1 MAKPSGN
8 TVGKE
13 LLFAMADPK
22 SIFDNEDE
30 SAEEQALL
38 AAEADIA
45 AGRTV
50 GWEDVERW
58 LKSWGTINELPP
70 PECK

>member
-1 MAKPSGN
+1 
-8 TVGKE
+8 
-13 LLFAMADPK
+13 MADPK
-22 SIFDNEDE
+22 SIFDSEDAN
-30 SAEEQALL
+30 AEEQALL

-50 GWEDVERW
+50 SWDDVERW
-58 LKSWGTINELPP
+58 LKSWGTLTESPP

>member
-1 MAKPSGN
+1 MAN
-8 TVGKE
+8 
-13 LLFAMADPK
+13 PK
-22 SIFDNEDE
+22 SIFDTEDE
-30 SAEEQALL
+30 NAEEQALL

-50 GWEDVERW
+50 ALEDVERW
-58 LKSWGTINELPP
+58 LKSWGKIDELPP